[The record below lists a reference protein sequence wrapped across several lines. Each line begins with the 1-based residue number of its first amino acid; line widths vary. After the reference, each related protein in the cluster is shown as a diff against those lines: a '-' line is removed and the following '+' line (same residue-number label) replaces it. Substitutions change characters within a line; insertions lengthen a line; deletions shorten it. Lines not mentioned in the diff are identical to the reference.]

1 MHEVHIRA
9 GFFFWRF
16 RPSSPTLSHFLILIL
31 NNSSSSTSSRSKI
44 KKEKIA
50 LSFASPEREFFFY
63 SWRYM
68 GKKEKKALLLYYSR
82 VSNHSLK
89 YIPPFVLPTTRS
101 VQAMKQAKQKRDH
114 KIILQHY
121 DTVNTE
127 GSRTIASAKALRAHT
142 GNALRVALGMRHSSP
157 RVCPVDGKVPT
168 PDPPDRF
175 GAQGSPKIWE
185 ETLSRTVCERRCAF

>member
-1 MHEVHIRA
+1 LAFSGTH
-9 GFFFWRF
+9 
-16 RPSSPTLSHFLILIL
+16 RPYSPTLSHFLILIL
-31 NNSSSSTSSRSKI
+31 NNSSSSSSSAGCSSQAI
-44 KKEKIA
+44 V
-50 LSFASPEREFFFY
+50 P
-63 SWRYM
+63 
-68 GKKEKKALLLYYSR
+68 R

-121 DTVNTE
+121 DTVYTE

-142 GNALRVALGMRHSSP
+142 GNALRVALGMRQSSP
-157 RVCPVDGKVPT
+157 RVCPVEGKVPT
-168 PDPPDRF
+168 PYPPDRF